1 MGPLNFNSHRSH
13 SFPPLIYEDVEILIL
28 GSLPGKKSIEL
39 KEYYGHPRNRMWKI
53 LCAITNCDLPTDY
66 ASKKIFLQKN
76 KIGLWDVASSA
87 ERKGS
92 LDSNIKKETPNDV
105 DNLLINYPSINVI
118 GFNGKKSESMY
129 KKFFKLNRS
138 IKFSLTNSKTF
149 YYFNAYSQSSPKL
162 PVIFSVPSG
171 NFGNL
176 TAGIFSKFM
185 GLPVEKF
192 VASTNLNDTV
202 PRYMQTGIYIIYL
215 WKYRTFLR
223 V

>member
-1 MGPLNFNSHRSH
+1 MGPLNFNSHLSH
-13 SFPPLIYEDVEILIL
+13 SFPPLIYDDVEILIL

-53 LCAITNCDLPTDY
+53 LCTITNCDLPNDY

-138 IKFSLTNSKTF
+138 IKYVSLPS
-149 YYFNAYSQSSPKL
+149 SSPANMA
-162 PVIFSVPSG
+162 ISFED
-171 NFGNL
+171 
-176 TAGIFSKFM
+176 IC
-185 GLPVEKF
+185 
-192 VASTNLNDTV
+192 
-202 PRYMQTGIYIIYL
+202 
-215 WKYRTFLR
+215 LR
-223 V
+223 WIELFK